1 MQVVGDKKAARAS
14 KIARGPEG
22 IKALRDLEKKLGVQL
37 KFIHVVRNPF
47 DNIATM
53 TLRRAQERK
62 KGQVN
67 LKVNLS
73 NVLDGSIKSYGE
85 LARGSLE
92 VKKNFP
98 GRVLDVAGID
108 VMTYTTENL
117 RNICNFL
124 EITCTEKYL
133 QDCAAI
139 VDPVPSTTRTNVEW
153 NTDQINRV
161 RRLISQYP
169 FLRRYSFYH

>member
-1 MQVVGDKKAARAS
+1 M
-14 KIARGPEG
+14 
-22 IKALRDLEKKLGVQL
+22 
-37 KFIHVVRNPF
+37 
-47 DNIATM
+47 
-53 TLRRAQERK
+53 
-62 KGQVN
+62 
-67 LKVNLS
+67 NLS
-73 NVLDGSIKSYGE
+73 NILDESIKSYGE

-161 RRLISQYP
+161 RRLILQYP

>member
-67 LKVNLS
+67 LKVRIHSIHWARCYWLRCCNAPAIFLS
-73 NVLDGSIKSYGE
+73 FFVIFFPSIYLDCC
-85 LARGSLE
+85 
-92 VKKNFP
+92 
-98 GRVLDVAGID
+98 RVAKL
-108 VMTYTTENL
+108 
-117 RNICNFL
+117 
-124 EITCTEKYL
+124 
-133 QDCAAI
+133 
-139 VDPVPSTTRTNVEW
+139 
-153 NTDQINRV
+153 INK
-161 RRLISQYP
+161 
-169 FLRRYSFYH
+169 